1 MTAYNSHGAIAVKKT
16 IIILLALLILFLCTG
31 CSGIRTPEAAEG
43 SRIGV
48 LKGSSSERYA
58 ALHGTVKTYESVD
71 ELTAALKAGSV
82 DCILTD
88 LNQMKAVR
96 RGHPGIRRVK
106 QPLAESYFRLAAAL
120 ENPDLMDRVNAALA
134 ALKADGTLDAI
145 IQGHYRDPDYVY
157 EVQLPE
163 DSDRTISA
171 IVCRDF
177 PPYSYTD
184 ASGNPCGIDADVI
197 RAVCAWLG
205 VGCELT
211 AADGSELIAA
221 VKNGTYQLAAGG
233 ITASSEQADLCA
245 MSDPYAI
252 CTQILLVR

>member
-16 IIILLALLILFLCTG
+16 IIILTAVLILLSCAG
-31 CSGIRTPEAAEG
+31 CGGIRTPEAAEG

-58 ALHGTVKTYESVD
+58 ALHGTVRTYESAD
-71 ELTAALKAGSV
+71 ELAAALKAGSV

-88 LNQMKAVR
+88 INQLKAVR
-96 RGHPGIRRVK
+96 RGHLGIRKLR
-106 QPLAESYFRLAAAL
+106 QPLAESYFRMAAAV
-120 ENPDLMDRVNAALA
+120 ENPDLLKKVNAALA
-134 ALKADGTLDAI
+134 ALEENGTLESI

-157 EVQLPE
+157 EVQPPE
-163 DSDRTISA
+163 NADRIISA

-184 ASGNPCGIDADVI
+184 SAGNPCGIDADVI

-211 AADGSELIAA
+211 AGDGSELIAA

-245 MSDPYAI
+245 MSEPYAV

>member
-1 MTAYNSHGAIAVKKT
+1 MKKYT
-16 IIILLALLILFLCTG
+16 VIIMALLLILTAAG
-31 CSGIRTPEAAEG
+31 CGGIRTPEAAEG

-58 ALHGTVKTYESVD
+58 ALHGTAKTYESSD
-71 ELTAALKAGSV
+71 ELAAALKAGSV

-88 LNQMKAVR
+88 ARQLKTVKHGRFGMHR
-96 RGHPGIRRVK
+96 LK
-106 QPLAESYFRLAAAL
+106 QPLAESYFRVAAAV
-120 ENPDLMDRVNAALA
+120 ENPDLLNRVNSALT
-134 ALKADGTLDAI
+134 ALGQDGTLEKI
-145 IQGHYRDPDYVY
+145 IQGHYADPDYVY

-163 DSDRTISA
+163 NTERTVSA
-171 IVCRDF
+171 ILCRDF

-184 ASGNPCGIDADVI
+184 AAGNPCGIDADVI

-211 AADGSELIAA
+211 AGEGSELIAA

-233 ITASSEQADLCA
+233 ITASSEQADLCI
-245 MSDPYAI
+245 MSEPYAV
-252 CTQILLVR
+252 CTQILIVR

>member
-1 MTAYNSHGAIAVKKT
+1 MKKT
-16 IIILLALLILFLCTG
+16 MILLLLSVLMLLSCAG

-58 ALHGTVKTYESVD
+58 ALHGTVKTYESAD
-71 ELTAALKAGSV
+71 ELAAALKAGSI

-88 LNQMKAVR
+88 IHQLKSVK
-96 RGHPGIRRVK
+96 RGHLFMRKVK
-106 QPLAESYFRLAAAL
+106 QPLAESYFRLAAAV
-120 ENPDLMDRVNAALA
+120 ENPDLLDRVNAALT
-134 ALKADGTLDAI
+134 ALGENGTLEAI
-145 IQGHYRDPDYVY
+145 IQGHYKDPDYVY
-157 EVQLPE
+157 EAQLPE
-163 DSDRTISA
+163 DTDRTIS
-171 IVCRDF
+171 VLLCRDF

-184 ASGNPCGIDADVI
+184 PSGNPCGIDADVV
-197 RAVCAWLG
+197 RAICEWLG
-205 VGCELT
+205 VRCELT
-211 AADGSELIAA
+211 AGEGSELIAA

-245 MSDPYAI
+245 MSEPYAV